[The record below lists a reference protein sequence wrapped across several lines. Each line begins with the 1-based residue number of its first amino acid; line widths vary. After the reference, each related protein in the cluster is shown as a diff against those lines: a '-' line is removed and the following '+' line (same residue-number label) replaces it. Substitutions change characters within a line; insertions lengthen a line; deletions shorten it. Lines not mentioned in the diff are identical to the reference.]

1 MNTPITNGLLN
12 TISHAKH
19 HGVPMAEIRM
29 TGHTYDRLRAEG
41 ANELYI
47 PTPSKPQFAG
57 LPIIIDDR
65 HAS

>member
-12 TISHAKH
+12 SIAQAKRH
-19 HGVPMAEIRM
+19 HIDMTEIRM
-29 TGHTYDRLRAEG
+29 TNHTYDRLRVEG
-41 ANELYI
+41 PNELYI

-65 HAS
+65 HGS

>member
-12 TISHAKH
+12 SISQAKRH
-19 HGVPMAEIRM
+19 NIDMAEIRM
-29 TGHTYDRLRAEG
+29 TSHTYDRLRVEC

>member
-12 TISHAKH
+12 SIAQAKH
-19 HGVPMAEIRM
+19 HHIDMTEIRM
-29 TGHTYDRLRAEG
+29 TSHTYDRLMAEDP
-41 ANELYI
+41 NELYI

>member
-1 MNTPITNGLLN
+1 MNMPITNGLLN
-12 TISHAKH
+12 AIAQAKRH
-19 HGVPMAEIRM
+19 HIDMTEIRM
-29 TGHTYDRLRAEG
+29 TGHTYDRLRVEG